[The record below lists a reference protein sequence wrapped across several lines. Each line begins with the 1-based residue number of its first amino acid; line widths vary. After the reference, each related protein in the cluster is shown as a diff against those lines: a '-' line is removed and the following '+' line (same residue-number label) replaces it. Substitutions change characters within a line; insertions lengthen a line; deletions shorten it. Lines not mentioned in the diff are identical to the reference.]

1 MSKCQAL
8 SIFALRSLNRAEQL
22 KRFLSP
28 DPFIQDMTNP
38 DNFNRYAYCLNNPLK
53 YTDPSGYV
61 YTGGGDQYTIDKNNL
76 EARAKELGLSR
87 TQWYDDLDKTYNR
100 GIYSIGGGDRG
111 MGPSGFGGGIAFF
124 HGGGGAVGIG
134 SVGGGIYGSDHAPN
148 TLMEKLI
155 AEAGV
160 RRINGDYYAHVPWSA
175 RNWELVEQPSGNSY
189 PQLVFESGLKW
200 TNLSQLIEEKSGNAS
215 GQGGNNPIEYIGAV
229 NDITLETVMG
239 YNALDNGLKRK
250 YAYKLSKHINAKPGN
265 IYQSAKSFGK
275 SSAKVLG
282 KTANVVAVG
291 SIAYDFGTGTAN
303 TATLVDA
310 GMLVGGAAA
319 VFFIGTAAAPF
330 VVGAGIVYGVGC
342 LFGFV

>member
-1 MSKCQAL
+1 
-8 SIFALRSLNRAEQL
+8 
-22 KRFLSP
+22 
-28 DPFIQDMTNP
+28 MTNP

-189 PQLVFESGLKW
+189 SQLVFESGLKW
-200 TNLSQLIEEKSGNAS
+200 TNLTQLHENNSG
-215 GQGGNNPIEYIGAV
+215 
-229 NDITLETVMG
+229 DG
-239 YNALDNGLKRK
+239 YGE
-250 YAYKLSKHINAKPGN
+250 
-265 IYQSAKSFGK
+265 SFGERLRNLPLAIWNGDVFPK
-275 SSAKVLG
+275 DPNLIKVSIDSNPASWLIGGVLG
-282 KTANVVAVG
+282 KGQKAIKLGKYLFNPRAFHSVKQSVLSLTNPKNFSHIVG
-291 SIAYDFGTGTAN
+291 SNPDLMLKGGEIWLTGTK
-303 TATLVDA
+303 TGGFYGKSYRT
-310 GMLVGGAAA
+310 GMTMAEFLD
-319 VFFIGTAAAPF
+319 
-330 VVGAGIVYGVGC
+330 
-342 LFGFV
+342 LFL